1 MGTVT
6 LELSLLAV
14 ALLCPATAMLR
25 IGAFNIQAFGDTK
38 MSNKEVAEIII
49 DVSAASALWGGAVCW
64 DRPQHGSC
72 AEMRARGRGWD
83 GIAVLGMARVDEG
96 LVGCQAQ
103 PTVPLSPPWGHL
115 PWHQGT
121 CKSSLC

>member
-6 LELSLLAV
+6 LGLSLLAV

-49 DVSAASALWGGAVCW
+49 DVSAASALWGWAVCW
-64 DRPQHGSC
+64 DRPQHSFC
-72 AEMRARGRGWD
+72 ARDVGMWQRMGWHHSAGD
-83 GIAVLGMARVDEG
+83 G
-96 LVGCQAQ
+96 
-103 PTVPLSPPWGHL
+103 
-115 PWHQGT
+115 QGG
-121 CKSSLC
+121 